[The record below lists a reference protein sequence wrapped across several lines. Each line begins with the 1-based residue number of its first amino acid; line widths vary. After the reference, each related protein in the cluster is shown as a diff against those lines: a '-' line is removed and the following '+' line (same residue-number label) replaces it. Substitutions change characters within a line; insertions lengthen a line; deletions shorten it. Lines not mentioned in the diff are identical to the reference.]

1 MPTTRINDRETE
13 RKMLD
18 VAVSLVHQQGI
29 SAELDD
35 LAFEQIVQEAGVPR
49 DSAYRRWP
57 KLHKFYGE
65 VLLELASGTTL
76 PVTESAIAE
85 PAGAI
90 VLDRIEQLHLDDEHQ
105 QIIARIERV
114 NGHREDY
121 VMAGLLARAY
131 VNYADSSK
139 SSFNQLH
146 QTAVDLL
153 APFEQEAGGI
163 HAALEAVAGHL
174 VQVALELQDGQGG
187 YVDTSHEL
195 ILHHMRVM
203 RGTFEC
209 GVSRDLR
216 TSPTSAL
223 RGGRPMFALSAL
235 RSNDAVTF
243 QGRLPRP
250 AITGGPE

>member
-1 MPTTRINDRETE
+1 M
-13 RKMLD
+13 
-18 VAVSLVHQQGI
+18 
-29 SAELDD
+29 
-35 LAFEQIVQEAGVPR
+35 
-49 DSAYRRWP
+49 
-57 KLHKFYGE
+57 
-65 VLLELASGTTL
+65 
-76 PVTESAIAE
+76 
-85 PAGAI
+85 
-90 VLDRIEQLHLDDEHQ
+90 
-105 QIIARIERV
+105 
-114 NGHREDY
+114 
-121 VMAGLLARAY
+121 
-131 VNYADSSK
+131 
-139 SSFNQLH
+139 
-146 QTAVDLL
+146 
-153 APFEQEAGGI
+153 
-163 HAALEAVAGHL
+163 AGHL

-235 RSNDAVTF
+235 RSNDAVTS